1 MDNASSTA
9 ARLRTLCT
17 APGCVDVAEG
27 FVGFAYTHE
36 QRWYLCSAHM
46 RPIRAA
52 LLPIL
57 RPPAEPVA
65 VVPGGDDATGF
76 AT

>member
-1 MDNASSTA
+1 
-9 ARLRTLCT
+9 
-17 APGCVDVAEG
+17 
-27 FVGFAYTHE
+27 
-36 QRWYLCSAHM
+36 M